1 MEKTSSP
8 NSRFTVCRPFRQR
21 CSAAQ
26 RVSVNV
32 FFFCFVVVV
41 CRWHGVEWASMID
54 VSGCLRMSQVCCA
67 QDHMSISTVIYFVR
81 FKSNLCL
88 QKRENRTNYWVMSWF
103 LNCVVWNWVATCC
116 NPQPSVRTSLPQ
128 QTIRRRDNCESCW
141 KKIRVLDTFSWF
153 GTSFFGGKSTKSW
166 YEGFLKW
173 GYPKIIPNWTILVL
187 KPMVLGI
194 PPFKKPHHI
203 ASYSIIS
210 RQTSS
215 ASWRFRILWGNVSPG
230 LLNPDN

>member
-1 MEKTSSP
+1 MHPQVGAIWKKFITQL
-8 NSRFTVCRPFRQR
+8 TVYCLPTLPPTLFSGATGLSE
-21 CSAAQ
+21 C
-26 RVSVNV
+26 
-32 FFFCFVVVV
+32 FLFFCFVVVVVV

-88 QKRENRTNYWVMSWF
+88 QKRENHTNYWVMSWF

-141 KKIRVLDTFSWF
+141 KKIRVLDTFSGF
-153 GTSFFGGKSTKSW
+153 GTIFLGGKSTKSW

-194 PPFKKPHHI
+194 PPFQE
-203 ASYSIIS
+203 ALSYCII
-210 RQTSS
+210 
-215 ASWRFRILWGNVSPG
+215 
-230 LLNPDN
+230 

>member
-26 RVSVNV
+26 RVSVNF

-153 GTSFFGGKSTKSW
+153 GTSFFGGKA
-166 YEGFLKW
+166 LKVD
-173 GYPKIIPNWTILVL
+173 T
-187 KPMVLGI
+187 
-194 PPFKKPHHI
+194 
-203 ASYSIIS
+203 
-210 RQTSS
+210 R
-215 ASWRFRILWGNVSPG
+215 VS
-230 LLNPDN
+230 